1 MKKILT
7 VVGVI
12 AIIGIVGYG
21 IKYYNDLSFAGTES
35 IIILKDYDKISSL
48 ADLVEREEFENKV
61 LYVDLWG
68 VYCRPCI
75 EEFKNLPEIKEKY
88 KNKGVEF
95 VYLASP
101 YNHINDVQKW
111 KAAVKKYDLKGHN
124 MLMSVDFYKGI
135 WDEVPEMEEPFVIPH
150 YLIIDKNKRVIDAN
164 APRPSQKERLYSTLD
179 NLL

>member
-1 MKKILT
+1 MKKILMI
-7 VVGVI
+7 VGLIVI
-12 AIIGIVGYG
+12 TGIVGYW
-21 IKYYNDLSFAGTES
+21 IKYNNDLSFSGTKS
-35 IIILKDYDKISSL
+35 IIILNDYDKISSL

-75 EEFKNLPEIKEKY
+75 EEFKYLSDIKDRY
-88 KNKGVEF
+88 RNKDIEF

-124 MLMSVDFYKGI
+124 ILMCLDFYTEI
-135 WDEVPEMEEPFVIPH
+135 WEEVPEMKEPFLIPH
-150 YLIIDKNKRVIDAN
+150 YLIIDKNKRVIEAN
-164 APRPSQKERLYSTLD
+164 APRPSEKERLYSILD